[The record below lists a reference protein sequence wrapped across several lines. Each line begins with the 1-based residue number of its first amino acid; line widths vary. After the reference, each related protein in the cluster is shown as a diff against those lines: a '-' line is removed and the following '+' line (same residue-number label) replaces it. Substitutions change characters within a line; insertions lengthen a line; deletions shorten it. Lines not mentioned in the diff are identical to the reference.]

1 MSSEVQSIPGS
12 GSLAEAGSKVNNFTV
27 TFGTINGSGSA
38 TANGVIL
45 RSLFRMG
52 IPVSG
57 KNIFPSNIQGLPT
70 WFTIRVNKDGFL
82 ARVDQ
87 NDIVVAMNPA
97 TFNRDLETLVPGG
110 ALFYADDIKLAITRD
125 DIIAYPMPVKKL
137 SRESDVTPNMRDYIA
152 NMVYVGVL
160 AQMLG
165 IHLDI
170 IYQALDHHFKGK
182 KKAVDSN
189 YNVVKAAASWAAE
202 NLEKKDVYRVEPMD
216 ETRDCIMTDGN
227 VAAALGALYGGVQ
240 FVAWYPITPASSLA
254 ESVSEYLPKL
264 RIDPDSG
271 KTSCVVVQAEDELA
285 AIGMAVGAGWGG
297 LRSMTS
303 TSGPGLSLMTEYSGL
318 AYYAEVPL
326 VIWDVQRVGP
336 STGLPTRTQHGDL
349 TMVNFLGHGDTQHI
363 ALIPGN
369 ITECFEF
376 AWRAFDLAEH
386 FQTPVI
392 ILSDLDLGMNNWMAD
407 RFVYPDQPMDR
418 GKVLWEEDL
427 KRLNG
432 QWGRYADVDGDGIP
446 YRTIVGNRHPNSAW
460 FARGTG
466 HDENAR
472 YTEEPEVWERMMAR
486 LARKLEL
493 ARQYVPKPEID
504 IVDGAEIGIITL
516 GSAELSVQEARS
528 ILAAQGVKTS
538 LMRVRSLPLSPEVFD
553 FVRRYQRHYVVELNR
568 DGQLRQLLMLNDPEC
583 AAELRQ
589 TSKSDGLPL
598 TARWISEQIL
608 SKEGK

>member
-1 MSSEVQSIPGS
+1 
-12 GSLAEAGSKVNNFTV
+12 
-27 TFGTINGSGSA
+27 
-38 TANGVIL
+38 
-45 RSLFRMG
+45 
-52 IPVSG
+52 
-57 KNIFPSNIQGLPT
+57 
-70 WFTIRVNKDGFL
+70 
-82 ARVDQ
+82 
-87 NDIVVAMNPA
+87 
-97 TFNRDLETLVPGG
+97 
-110 ALFYADDIKLAITRD
+110 
-125 DIIAYPMPVKKL
+125 
-137 SRESDVTPNMRDYIA
+137 
-152 NMVYVGVL
+152 
-160 AQMLG
+160 
-165 IHLDI
+165 
-170 IYQALDHHFKGK
+170 
-182 KKAVDSN
+182 
-189 YNVVKAAASWAAE
+189 
-202 NLEKKDVYRVEPMD
+202 
-216 ETRDCIMTDGN
+216 
-227 VAAALGALYGGVQ
+227 
-240 FVAWYPITPASSLA
+240 
-254 ESVSEYLPKL
+254 
-264 RIDPDSG
+264 
-271 KTSCVVVQAEDELA
+271 
-285 AIGMAVGAGWGG
+285 
-297 LRSMTS
+297 
-303 TSGPGLSLMTEYSGL
+303 MTEYSGL

-336 STGLPTRTQHGDL
+336 STGLPTRTQQGDL

-369 ITECFEF
+369 INECFEF